1 MRRSKYGI
9 SPDANADPRL
19 SRPLARLEIEEKIKI
34 TDESHRSVQ
43 SENGWRRTGAS
54 VSFARAV
61 ATAEGLRPRVG
72 HSVVKSAREAFIQGV
87 QLSTWMAAAVG
98 SDPCTHAAY
107 PNGRTSSRAA
117 AI

>member
-1 MRRSKYGI
+1 MLIRGFHAHSL
-9 SPDANADPRL
+9 DWRL
-19 SRPLARLEIEEKIKI
+19 KRKLKI

-43 SENGWRRTGAS
+43 SENDWRRTGAR